1 MYSAGT
7 VFLQVVPSYR
17 GFQESVR
24 RQAKEAARA
33 FKGEFE
39 KETGHHIADAI
50 DKSAPD
56 ARRAADKLGTDIGQ
70 RVGGKTGDAIQKR
83 IGEALKSLPDI
94 KVDAD
99 TKPAQRAIA
108 AVRKEL
114 ETLQKG
120 HASMDLDTGSVLAQ
134 LKQVE
139 GSLVEINRIAS
150 RGSDV
155 DLDTAGAAA
164 SLAKLD
170 AIADAAT
177 RDRTINVDVDVED
190 EHKFQRLGED
200 ADNTANSFRAFNG
213 VILAAVGLGPLLIPI
228 LGGLVGALAAV
239 GPMAIAAASG
249 LGVMILGLSGIPAAV
264 GALNDVAK
272 NGSKDALAAEK
283 TMRSA
288 SNGIRDAQQ
297 ALVRARQQAARSEA
311 DAARRVK
318 DARRGLAD
326 AERQAASQIE
336 DALAREKD
344 ARQNLADVTRR
355 VNREAADRARAVA
368 DAERNLARTVEDAAR
383 RQADALETVSR
394 AEARVVEAQQN
405 ALQAQE
411 DLTRAR
417 REAQDDLEDLAA
429 RAAGGALA
437 EREAVLSLAD
447 AKKQYDRVMGREFK
461 SARSVEEV
469 TLAYEEAQLALENVR
484 RENGRTAEELA
495 AANAAGVE
503 GSDKVQ
509 SAAERVAEARAA
521 EAQAAKDVADAQ
533 ADAARTQVDGQQ
545 AIADATRDL
554 TDAQREQR
562 QSERDGAR
570 DIAEAQQQI
579 RDAVADTRDVRADA
593 ARSIADAER
602 GITDAV
608 REQRQQAVD
617 SAQAIASAQQG
628 LADAQAGYADALQ
641 STGEIGSSSMQK
653 LQQAMDALSP
663 AGQRFARFIYGLKD
677 EFMALRAVAEAG
689 LLPGLQDFLQ
699 TVIKRYGPGFTKWV
713 GAMASVAGD
722 LFREFGK
729 VITTSPVWQ
738 EFFKAFGKI
747 SPKLFRDFGEMTINW
762 LTVMVALMDAFLPFA
777 NMVSDWL
784 VTLSENAADW
794 AAGLEDTK
802 GFQDFVSW
810 LERVL
815 PEVGAFFAALVL
827 AAINLGRAIA
837 PYGEMLLKVFTG
849 LLNFI
854 AGMPPGVL
862 AALVFGIIT
871 FTVALQAAYGVMS
884 LMLVGLTAF
893 EITVGIWVIAAVAL
907 IAVLVAM
914 YLKFDWFREFV
925 NLVFKG
931 LEIVIK
937 AWYDYASWV
946 FGLMV
951 DAITWLYEHGI
962 KPYTDDIARAWSALA
977 QGIETAWNRWGKPTW
992 EAIETAANWLW
1003 RNVLSPTFGFIGEGF
1018 RVLATTIKWI
1028 WDNIWFPVIDL
1039 ITTIIWNLWKLE
1051 LKIAFEAIEGGFRAL
1066 GTAIKWVW
1074 DNVLAPTFHF
1084 FADTL
1089 HGKEGLVWVF
1099 EQAVAGIKTIWDGLQ
1114 DIAKAPIKFIV
1125 ETVLNNGLI
1134 AGFNKIAGF
1143 FGTKEMGEIPLP
1155 KGWATGGYT
1164 GAGGRYEPAGIVH
1177 RDEYVISSPARRRF
1191 EQRAPGALDYL
1202 NRTGTLPG
1210 YATGGVVRPV
1220 AAGYG
1225 LPFGNTYSDGS
1236 FHSGQDFPVATGTRV
1251 VAAIMGV
1258 VKQVLHLADSY
1269 GNHVIMKHPGG
1280 SETLYA
1286 HLSKTLVNAG
1296 DLLAAGSLLG
1306 LSGATGHVTG
1316 PHLHFEFR
1324 TPPGGYGNA
1333 IDPRGILGGAP
1344 IPEGGDGPHFP
1355 GWMSNPF
1362 GWLKGKVGDLIDKIP
1377 GGGRFRSLV
1386 TEVPKALL
1394 GMAGDGIGNLAKGI
1408 LGKAGDVASST
1419 WDFVNGPFGGRGDDE
1434 HAGLYDGGGLLM
1446 PGLTHV
1452 LNASRKPE
1460 AVLTNAQWQNL
1471 QRMSESNGGGGLT
1484 TGDLYAVDPEALV
1497 AKIARKQKDAAA
1509 VNNLGSIASG
1519 AGL

>member
-39 KETGHHIADAI
+39 KETGHNIADAI

-56 ARRAADKLGTDIGQ
+56 ARRAADKLGTDIGK

-83 IGEALKSLPDI
+83 IGEALKNLPDI

-120 HASMDLDTGSVLAQ
+120 HASMDLDTGAVLAQ

-139 GSLVEINRIAS
+139 GNLIEINRIAS

-170 AIADAAT
+170 VLAAEAT
-177 RDRTINVDVDVED
+177 RDRTLNVDVDVHDAE
-190 EHKFQRLGED
+190 RLRGLGDD

-249 LGVMILGLSGIPAAV
+249 LGVMVLGLSGIPAAV

-297 ALVRARQQAARSEA
+297 ALVRARQQAARGEA
-311 DAARRVK
+311 DAARRVA
-318 DARRGLAD
+318 DARRSLAD
-326 AERQAASQIE
+326 AERQASRAIK
-336 DALAREKD
+336 DALDSERD
-344 ARQNLADVTRR
+344 ARQNLRDVTER
-355 VNREAADRARAVA
+355 VNRAIAASERQVA
-368 DAERNLARTVEDAAR
+368 DAQRNLARAREDAAR
-383 RQADALETVSR
+383 RNADALETVAR
-394 AEARVVEAQQN
+394 AESRVVEAQQN

-469 TLAYEEAQLALENVR
+469 TLAYEEAQLALENIR

-503 GSDKVQ
+503 GSEKVQ
-509 SAAERVAEARAA
+509 TAQERIAEARAA
-521 EAQAAKDVADAQ
+521 EAQAAKDLADAR
-533 ADAARTQVDGQQ
+533 ADAVRTELDGIQSV
-545 AIADATRDL
+545 ADATRDL
-554 TDAQREQR
+554 SDARRDLR
-562 QSERDGAR
+562 QEEKDGAR
-570 DIAEAQQQI
+570 DISDAQQAI
-579 RDAVADTRDVRADA
+579 RDAVANTRDVRTEA
-593 ARSIADAER
+593 ARNIADAER
-602 GITDAV
+602 GITNAV
-608 REQRQQAVD
+608 REQREQAVD

-628 LADAQAGYADALQ
+628 LADAQAGYADALEQ
-641 STGEIGSSSMQK
+641 TGAIGSASMQK
-653 LQQAMDALSP
+653 LEQAMDALSP
-663 AGQRFARFIYGLKD
+663 AGQRFARFIFGLKD
-677 EFMALRAVAEAG
+677 EFMALRGVAEAG
-689 LLPGLQDFLQ
+689 LLPGVQDFLEM
-699 TVIKRYGPGFTKWV
+699 VISRYGPGFTKWV
-713 GAMASVAGD
+713 GAMAKVAGD

-729 VITTSPVWQ
+729 VITQNPMWQ
-738 EFFKAFGKI
+738 EFFAAFGKA
-747 SPKLFRDFGEMTINW
+747 SPKLFRDFGEATINW
-762 LTVMVALMDAFLPFA
+762 LTVFVALLDAFLPLA
-777 NMVSDWL
+777 LKASDWL
-784 VTLSENAADW
+784 VKLSEKAADW
-794 AAGLEDTK
+794 ATGLEDTQ
-802 GFQDFVSW
+802 GFKDFMGW

-815 PEVGAFFAALVL
+815 PEVGDFFAALVM
-827 AAINLGRAIA
+827 AALNLGRAIA

-849 LLNFI
+849 ILNFI

-862 AALVFGIIT
+862 AAIVFGIIAI
-871 FTVALQAAYGVMS
+871 TVALQAAYGVMT
-884 LMLVGLTAF
+884 LMLVGFTAF
-893 EITVGIWVIAAVAL
+893 EVTVGAFVAGGVLIVAA
-907 IAVLVAM
+907 LVAM
-914 YLKFDWFREFV
+914 YLKFEWFRNFV
-925 NLVFKG
+925 NLVFEG
-931 LEIVIK
+931 LKIAIK
-937 AWYDYASWV
+937 AWWDYATWV
-946 FGLMV
+946 FGLMS
-951 DAITWLYEHGI
+951 DSLKWLYDHAI
-962 KPYTDDIARAWSALA
+962 KPYTDDIARAWAALA
-977 QGIETAWNRWGKPTW
+977 AGIETAWNRWGKPTW
-992 EAIETAANWLW
+992 DAIATAANWLW
-1003 RNVLSPTFGFIGEGF
+1003 QNVLSPVFGFIGEGF
-1018 RVLATTIKWI
+1018 RTMATVIKWV

-1051 LKIAFEAIEGGFRAL
+1051 LKIAFELIEAGFRAL

-1074 DNVLAPTFHF
+1074 DNVLAPTFNF
-1084 FADTL
+1084 FANTL
-1089 HGKEGLVWVF
+1089 HGKDGLVWVF
-1099 EQAVAGIKTIWDGLQ
+1099 EQAVAGIKTIWDSLQ

-1220 AAGYG
+1220 NGPFG
-1225 LPFGNTYSDGS
+1225 LPYGNTYSDGS
-1236 FHSGQDFPVATGTRV
+1236 YHSGQDFPVATGTRV

-1269 GNHVIMKHPGG
+1269 GNHVVMKHPGG

-1296 DLLAAGSLLG
+1296 DILAAGSLLG

-1333 IDPRGILGGAP
+1333 VDPRGILGGAP
-1344 IPEGGDGPHFP
+1344 IPEGEGGPHFP
-1355 GWMSNPF
+1355 AWMSNPF

-1377 GGGRFRSLV
+1377 GGGRFRALV

-1394 GMAGDGIGNLAKGI
+1394 GMAGEGIGNLAKGV
-1408 LGKAGDVASST
+1408 LGKAGDVASGA
-1419 WDFVNGPFGGRGDDE
+1419 WDFINGPFGGRGDDE
-1434 HAGLYDGGGLLM
+1434 HAGLYDNGGLLM